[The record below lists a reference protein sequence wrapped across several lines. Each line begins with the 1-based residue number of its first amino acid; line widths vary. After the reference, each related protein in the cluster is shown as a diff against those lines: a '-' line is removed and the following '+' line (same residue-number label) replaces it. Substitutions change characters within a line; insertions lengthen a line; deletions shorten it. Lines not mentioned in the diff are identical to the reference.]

1 MDAYVDEIYER
12 SQAYHEELDAMI
24 EKFNAIDAKL
34 TLHFTEAKGLKEAI
48 GPEKAKVADAMM
60 RKSGLESPAEAKNW
74 AKAFDDHLNLLNLL
88 ENRAKETSESY
99 KTLVE
104 TIEKAFDR
112 VGKVHGPI
120 PTFQSEKLGK
130 LSEQAR
136 NELKS
141 QFQARQQAYSE
152 EKGKVGRKMDKLF
165 GDFDIAKSEVQ
176 GLKDWLGI

>member
-24 EKFNAIDAKL
+24 AKFDAIDAKL
-34 TLHFTEAKGLKEAI
+34 TSHFTEAKGLKEAI

-60 RKSGLESPAEAKNW
+60 RKSGREPPAEAKNW
-74 AKAFDDHLNLLNLL
+74 AKSFDDHLKLLNLL
-88 ENRAKETSESY
+88 ESQAKETSESF

-104 TIEKAFDR
+104 TIEKAFTR
-112 VGKVHGPI
+112 VGKAHGPI
-120 PTFQSEKLGK
+120 PTFESEKLGK

-141 QFQARQQAYSE
+141 QYQDRQKSYSE
-152 EKGKVGRKMDKLF
+152 EKGKVGRKMEKLF

>member
-24 EKFNAIDAKL
+24 EKFDAIDAKL

-48 GPEKAKVADAMM
+48 GPEKAKVADAIM

-136 NELKS
+136 NELKT
-141 QFQARQQAYSE
+141 
-152 EKGKVGRKMDKLF
+152 
-165 GDFDIAKSEVQ
+165 KSEVQ
-176 GLKDWLGI
+176 GLKDWFGI